1 MIDENNVN
9 KVENIIWK
17 IVNFIYTEQKY
28 QDEKELKEFLNLKF
42 GVPKQDLNKMLDS

>member
-1 MIDENNVN
+1 LIEENNIN
-9 KVENIIWK
+9 NAENIIRK
-17 IVNFIYTEQKY
+17 IVNYIYAEQKY